1 MRVGV
6 LTIAL
11 MAAALAQ
18 DAGAAQAPGADQ
30 AVTSYDAGF
39 FAASR
44 PGDAKAMIDR
54 IPGFAFDG
62 GGSVRGLSGAAGNVL
77 IDGRRPS
84 SKSDSLSDVLAR
96 IPADQVVR
104 IDVIRGGAPG
114 IDMQRKPVVANVIRD
129 PRGGISGAVSVSDQ
143 LTLGA
148 GGRNEGEVAA
158 DVAARLGAHVFEA
171 AASYTRGDAHDRR
184 RTHRLR
190 TGGDGRLLMDS
201 QIASDKPADAIVGAA
216 AYETALPV
224 GDVRLNIRS
233 YRETSDITERD
244 VFAYPQG
251 LGVLTEAYRGAG
263 GEFGGR
269 YVAPLGGGV
278 ELETL
283 ALRSWRTNET
293 RATSVNGAKTVGY
306 RRFDES
312 GETVGR
318 AVLRFHG
325 WDALSLE
332 TGLEAAFNWLEG
344 DSALMVGGVLAPA
357 PGSQARVEERRGEG
371 FATGVWQPSPVLAIE
386 AGLRMEASILDPG
399 RGEEQSLDFAKPSA
413 ALTWTPSPQRLIRVR
428 IEREV
433 GQLNFND
440 FVASVNMYTGVVTAG
455 AGLLAPTQTLR
466 AEVAFEQQ
474 FAGRG
479 ALAAILRQ
487 EQIEDVIGL
496 APVAG
501 PNGLFDARSNVGPGL
516 RQVLELNSTVPLDA
530 GGISGGLLKAGLKAV
545 RSEVTDAATGERR
558 SYSGQSALE
567 WNAAFTQDLPAWNA
581 TWGVNLSGATDKTAY
596 RFDGTEASGA
606 EPWASAFVDY
616 SPRSDVTLRLE
627 VNNLTARG
635 AWSERDVHAGLRH
648 VADLVYAE
656 RRDEESYRNVRVSL
670 RKAFN

>member
-1 MRVGV
+1 MGV
-6 LTIAL
+6 LSIAL
-11 MAAALAQ
+11 LAAALTP
-18 DAGAAQAPGADQ
+18 DAAPAPDQ
-30 AVTSYDAGF
+30 AVTSYDSGF

-44 PGDAKAMIDR
+44 PSDAKAMIDR

-62 GGSVRGLSGAAGNVL
+62 GGSVRGLAGAAGNVL
-77 IDGRRPS
+77 IDGRRPA

-96 IPADQVVR
+96 IPADQVIR

-114 IDMQRKPVVANVIRD
+114 IDMQRKPVVANVVRD
-129 PRGGISGAVSVSDQ
+129 PRGGVSGTVTLSDQ
-143 LTLGA
+143 LTVGDDRHEA
-148 GGRNEGEVAA
+148 EVAA
-158 DVAARLGAHVFEA
+158 DLAARLGAHVFEA
-171 AASYTRGDAHDRR
+171 AASYERGDSQERR
-184 RTHRLR
+184 RTHRVR
-190 TGGDGRLLMDS
+190 TAGDGRALMDS
-201 QIASDKPADAIVGAA
+201 QIASVKPGEEIIGSA

-224 GDVRLNIRS
+224 GDVRLNIRG
-233 YRETSDITERD
+233 YREVSDVTERD
-244 VFAYPQG
+244 EFALPRG
-251 LGVLTEAYRGAG
+251 LGILREAYRGSG

-278 ELETL
+278 ELEAL
-283 ALRSWRTNET
+283 ALRSWRSNAT
-293 RATSVNGAKTVGY
+293 RTSSVNGAKTAGY
-306 RRFDES
+306 QRGDDS

-318 AVLRFHG
+318 AVLRFHP
-325 WDALSLE
+325 WDELSLE

-344 DSALMVGGVLAPA
+344 DSALMVGGALAPV

-371 FATGVWQPSPVLAIE
+371 FATGVWQPSSVLAIE
-386 AGLRMEASILDPG
+386 AGLRLEASVLNPG
-399 RGEEQSLDFAKPSA
+399 RGQEQALEFAKPSA
-413 ALTWTPSPQRLIRVR
+413 ALTWTPSAQRLIRVR

-474 FAGRG
+474 FGRRG
-479 ALAAILRQ
+479 ALAAALRQ
-487 EQIEDVIGL
+487 EQMDDVIGL

-501 PNGLFDARSNVGPGL
+501 PSGLFDARSNVGSGY
-516 RQVLELNSTVPLDA
+516 RQVLELNSTMPLDA
-530 GGISGGLLKAGLKAV
+530 GGIVGGLLKTGLKAV
-545 RSEVTDAATGERR
+545 RTEVTDAATGERR
-558 SYSGQSALE
+558 GFSGQSALE

-581 TWGVNLSGATDKTAY
+581 TWGVNVSGASDKTSY
-596 RFDGTEASGA
+596 RFDGTEISGA

-627 VNNLTARG
+627 VNNLTGRST
-635 AWSERDVHAGLRH
+635 WSEREVHGGLRH

-656 RRDEESYRNVRVSL
+656 RRDEESYRNVRFSL

>member
-1 MRVGV
+1 MGV

-11 MAAALAQ
+11 MAAALTQ
-18 DAGAAQAPGADQ
+18 DAGAASGDQ
-30 AVTSYDAGF
+30 AVTSYDSAF
-39 FAASR
+39 FAVAR

-96 IPADQVVR
+96 IPADQVIR

-129 PRGGISGAVSVSDQ
+129 PRGGVSGSVNLADT
-143 LTLGA
+143 LTLDA
-148 GGRNEGEVAA
+148 AGRNQGEVAA
-158 DVAARLGAHVFEA
+158 DLSARLGAHVFEA
-171 AASYTRGDAHDRR
+171 AASYESGDSHDRR
-184 RTHRLR
+184 RTHRVR
-190 TGGDGRLLMDS
+190 TDADGGLLLDS
-201 QIASDKPADAIVGAA
+201 QIAADKPREEVVGSA
-216 AYETALPV
+216 AYETALPL
-224 GDVRLNIRS
+224 GDVRLNVRG
-233 YRETSDITERD
+233 YREVSDVTERD
-244 VFAYPQG
+244 AFAVPAGQG
-251 LGVLTEAYRGAG
+251 LLQEAYRGAG

-269 YVAPLGGGV
+269 YVAPLGDGV

-283 ALRSWRTNET
+283 ALRSWRSNET
-293 RATSVNGAKTVGY
+293 RATSTNAAKVVGY

-325 WDALSLE
+325 WDTLSLE

-344 DSALMVGGVLAPA
+344 DSALMVGGELVPA

-371 FATGVWQPSPVLAIE
+371 FATGVWQPSPVLALE
-386 AGLRMEASILDPG
+386 AGLRFEASVLDVG
-399 RGEEQSLDFAKPSA
+399 RGDEQALEFAKPSA
-413 ALTWTPSPQRLIRVR
+413 ALTWTPTAERLIRVR

-455 AGLLAPTQTLR
+455 AGMLTPTQTLR
-466 AEVAFEQQ
+466 AELAFEQR

-487 EQIEDVIGL
+487 EQVEDLIGL

-501 PNGLFDARSNVGPGL
+501 PNGLYDARNNIGSGL
-516 RQVLELNSTVPLDA
+516 RQVLEVNSTVPLDA
-530 GGISGGLLKAGLKAV
+530 GGVPGGLLKAGLKAV
-545 RSEVTDAATGERR
+545 RSELTDAATGEQR

-581 TWGVNLSGATDKTAY
+581 TWGVNLSGFADKTAY
-596 RFDGTEASGA
+596 RFDGTETSGA

-627 VNNLTARG
+627 VNNLTARS

-648 VADLVYAE
+648 VADLAYAE
-656 RRDEESYRNVRVSL
+656 HRDEESYRNVRLSV